1 MSHRAENL
9 PHEPVARYA
18 EKINGKQIWLRAGVL
33 VLLVAVAA
41 LSTLA
46 KNSQYYSHRTETR
59 FVNIASKMKVAKS
72 PVVIERATLQP
83 VCRLVP
89 PPPEYAE
96 AVRIEP
102 PMPAIQPIGLLVS
115 PLRRPPPVV
124 LA

>member
-1 MSHRAENL
+1 MRHSSKDS
-9 PHEPVARYA
+9 PHEEVALHA

-33 VLLVAVAA
+33 LLLLAVAG

-46 KNSQYYSHRTETR
+46 KNSQYYSHRTEIR

-72 PVVIERATLQP
+72 PVVFERATLQP

-89 PPPEYAE
+89 PPPGYTEPP
-96 AVRIEP
+96 RIEP

-115 PLRRPPPVV
+115 PLRRPPPVDLV
-124 LA
+124 